1 MPRPDA
7 AFPLKQIVVGV
18 WLCLCTLQASA
29 QQDAPAAAV
38 HTAEKLTIYPQV
50 TVNGSLSDGA
60 YPFLQDGERLF
71 VRLATLEAMGI
82 KVPSE
87 NLKTARSTADAAADG
102 GIGASVQTASETAES
117 EAAPEAAADGKNV
130 SEAAGQGVSDGLNTP
145 SENPSDP
152 TSEPLTEAQTKPQ
165 TGAVPEG
172 KPHDASAEQAGKPS
186 EPESGSGK
194 PPVQTD
200 DTADKTWFE
209 LSAIPR
215 LEVRYNAA
223 EQTLALTAPLEW
235 LDRPVTR
242 IGGDQDEAYAV
253 ARPGFA
259 GVLNYDYN
267 HTRSSDGSSQGIL
280 AEARLATPFGYLS
293 HNHIWNENRSSAGGG
308 RSDTSRLDT
317 YWRSVWAE
325 KGLAFTAGDLT
336 TGGIGGSGGSRLGGI
351 KLERTYS
358 VQPWRNTA
366 PLRTFLGETTLPGT
380 VDLYL
385 NGVKQYSRE
394 VSAGGYEIILPPSV
408 SGSGMAQVVATDVL
422 GRTVVVDMPLY
433 GGSGLLAKGL
443 SEWSLEAGYLR
454 KDYGIK
460 DFSYDKQLVGS
471 GTLCYGISSF
481 LTAQVH
487 AEGGGGYRKFGAAAT
502 SVLGSLGQLDLS
514 HTQSYFKGHSGGS
527 SSAFFS
533 TSRRRWSFGTGFSV
547 SDDRYTGMGVILSP
561 ADYAPENR
569 KNRTASVSASW
580 NGNLAGSFNAS
591 YVYSRSGSDKADK
604 IGTLGWNRNFGNRV
618 SAGISASNNFNGSKE
633 RSIYGSLSFS
643 FDKGYSFNV
652 GGRRDNLGSNAYNLS
667 LNKSGSG
674 LNSPS
679 WGIGWER
686 ETDDDRSSGRLNGH
700 LSVNTQYGDLRGGVY
715 GTGGQT
721 NYNAGW
727 RGGLVL
733 MKGGLFATRH
743 VHDSFAVVDTRIG
756 GVPVTLFDNRIGK
769 TDRRGLMLVP
779 NLSAYRKNNIGIDIT
794 DLPYDMKA
802 ERAKAQAVPSE
813 KSGIAVEFNIS
824 RMRAVSLTLKAPDGG
839 FIESGSMIQA
849 DNGQP
854 AAVVGFDGQTFIENI
869 GEGRNRYTV
878 NRADGGGTCS
888 FEIEYREPSSDGLPD
903 LGEVVC
909 GG

>member
-29 QQDAPAAAV
+29 QQDVPAAAV
-38 HTAEKLTIYPQV
+38 YTAEKLTVYPQV
-50 TVNGSLSDGA
+50 SVNGSLSDGV

-71 VRLATLEAMGI
+71 VRRATLDALGI

-87 NLKTARSTADAAADG
+87 NLKTARSAADALAG
-102 GIGASVQTASETAES
+102 GGNGAPVQTASETA
-117 EAAPEAAADGKNV
+117 APETGADGKV
-130 SEAAGQGVSDGLNTP
+130 LPEAAAGQGVSDGLNTP
-145 SENPSDP
+145 SENPSDQ
-152 TSEPLTEAQTKPQ
+152 TSEAQAESLSEPQ
-165 TGAVPEG
+165 TESVQ
-172 KPHDASAEQAGKPS
+172 DEQPS
-186 EPESGSGK
+186 EPDNGGKQPAPSG
-194 PPVQTD
+194 D
-200 DTADKTWFE
+200 AAAADKTWFE

-215 LEVRYNAA
+215 LETRYNAA

-242 IGGDQDEAYAV
+242 IGGSEDEAYAA

-267 HTRSSDGSSQGIL
+267 YTRSSDGGSSQGIL
-280 AEARLATPFGYLS
+280 TEARLATPFGYLS
-293 HNHIWNENRSSAGGG
+293 HNHIWNENRPSAGGG
-308 RSDTSRLDT
+308 RTDTSRLDT

-325 KGLAFTAGDLT
+325 KGLALTAGDLT

-394 VSAGGYEIILPPSV
+394 VSAGGYEIILPPTV

-460 DFSYDKQLVGS
+460 DFSYDNRLVGS
-471 GTLCYGISSF
+471 GSWRYGISSF
-481 LTAQVH
+481 LTARLH
-487 AEGGGGYRKFGAAAT
+487 AEGGGGYRRFGAAAT

-514 HTQSYFKGHSGGS
+514 HTQSYFKGQSGS
-527 SSAFFS
+527 LSSAFFS
-533 TSRRRWSFGTGFSV
+533 TSRNRWSFGTGFSL
-547 SDDRYTGMGVILSP
+547 SDDRYAGMSVILSP

-580 NGNLAGSFNAS
+580 NGNRAGSFNAS

-686 ETDDDRSSGRLNGH
+686 ETDDNRSSSRLNGH

-769 TDRRGLMLVP
+769 TDRRGLLLVP
-779 NLSAYRKNNIGIDIT
+779 NLSAYRKNSIGIDIT

-802 ERAKAQAVPSE
+802 GRAKAQAVPSE
-813 KSGIAVEFNIS
+813 KSGIAVEFDIS

-849 DNGQP
+849 DGGRP

-909 GG
+909 GQ